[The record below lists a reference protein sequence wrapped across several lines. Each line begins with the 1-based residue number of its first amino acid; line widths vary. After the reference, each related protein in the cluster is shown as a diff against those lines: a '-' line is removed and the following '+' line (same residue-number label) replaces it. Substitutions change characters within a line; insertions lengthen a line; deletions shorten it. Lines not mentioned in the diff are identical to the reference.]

1 MATWPRP
8 GAGYKANGAFDTA
21 PIQRDTKMG
30 TISLKN
36 AGHRAGDLLFSNL
49 NIVIGEGDHVGLVA
63 PNGRGKSTL
72 LRAMGGLTEL
82 SEGEVTRS
90 RGLTIGYVP
99 QEIPEAALDLTPAA
113 FVASALDAETLDAE
127 GWRVDVVLDELS
139 IPEEFRHRPLAQLSG
154 GWQRMA
160 LLARCW
166 VTQPDALLL
175 DEPTNHLD
183 LGRILMLEEWLAY
196 AARTLPMVIAS
207 HDRAFLD
214 ATTNR
219 TLFLRPSEQVYLP
232 LSYTAARAELDQ
244 IDAAAEAQRE
254 RDLKQA
260 AQLRKQAA
268 KLTNIGINSGSD
280 LLTVKSKQLRDRAEK
295 IETQVQEVHRDRTGL
310 VKLGNSGAEAK
321 VMMALENV
329 PIATPDGRP
338 LFTVEKLHIF
348 QGDRIV
354 LLGRNGSGKSQ
365 FMRVVTEALAGSVPT
380 GLRISPQLTPG
391 YLDQALAW
399 LPLDRTPQEFI
410 LHRFNEGDRRT
421 IALLAGAGFAPDRQT
436 KPIRSM
442 SLGQRAR
449 LALLA
454 LRLEKPNFYLLD
466 EPTTHLDIPGQEQL
480 EDDIRE
486 QGATSIL
493 VTHDRAFL
501 RAIGTRYL
509 LIARRKLVEVE
520 GPERFLAEMAG

>member
-1 MATWPRP
+1 MA
-8 GAGYKANGAFDTA
+8 
-21 PIQRDTKMG
+21 

-36 AGHRAGDLLFSNL
+36 AGHRAGELLFSNL
-49 NIVIGEGDHVGLVA
+49 NLVIGDGDHVGLVA

-72 LRAMGGLTEL
+72 LRAMAGLGEL
-82 SEGEVTRS
+82 SEGDITRS
-90 RGLTIGYVP
+90 RGLAIGYVP
-99 QEIPEAALDLTPAA
+99 QDVPDAALGQTLTG
-113 FVASALDAETLDAE
+113 FVGSALDASTLDAE
-127 GWRVDVVLDELS
+127 GWRVDVVLDEMS
-139 IPEEFRHRPLAQLSG
+139 IPSEFRDKPLAELSG

-166 VTQPDALLL
+166 VTQPDAMLM

-183 LGRILMLEEWLAY
+183 LGRIQMLEEWLAY
-196 AARTLPMVIAS
+196 AARGLPVVIAS

-232 LSYTAARAELDQ
+232 LRYSEARAELDQ

-280 LLTVKSKQLRDRAEK
+280 LLTVKSKQLRERADK

-321 VMMALENV
+321 VMMAFENV
-329 PIATPDGRP
+329 PVATPDGRP

-354 LLGRNGSGKSQ
+354 LLGRNGTGKSQ
-365 FMRVVTEALAGSVPT
+365 FMRVVTEALAGNVPT
-380 GLRISPQLTPG
+380 GMRISPQLAPG

-399 LPLDRTPQEFI
+399 LPLDPSPLDYL
-410 LHRFNEGDRRT
+410 LHRFDEGDRRT
-421 IALLAGAGFAPDRQT
+421 IALLAGAGFPPDRQS
-436 KPIRSM
+436 KPIRAM

-454 LRLEKPNFYLLD
+454 LRLERPNFYLLD
-466 EPTTHLDIPGQEQL
+466 EPTNHLDIPGQEQL

-486 QGATSIL
+486 QGATTIL

-501 RAIGTRYL
+501 RSIGTRFL
-509 LIARRKLVEVE
+509 LIERKRLVEVD
-520 GPERFLAEMAG
+520 GPEQFLSEMTG

>member
-1 MATWPRP
+1 MA
-8 GAGYKANGAFDTA
+8 
-21 PIQRDTKMG
+21 

-36 AGHRAGDLLFSNL
+36 AGHRAGELLFSNL
-49 NIVIGEGDHVGLVA
+49 NLVIGDGDHVGLVA

-72 LRAMGGLTEL
+72 LRAMAGLGEL
-82 SEGEVTRS
+82 SEGDITRS
-90 RGLTIGYVP
+90 RGLAIGYVP
-99 QEIPEAALDLTPAA
+99 QDVPDAALGQ
-113 FVASALDAETLDAE
+113 TLDAE
-127 GWRVDVVLDELS
+127 GWRVDVVLDEMS
-139 IPEEFRHRPLAQLSG
+139 IPSEFRDKPLAELSG

-166 VTQPDALLL
+166 VTQPDAMLM

-183 LGRILMLEEWLAY
+183 LGRIQMLEEWLAY
-196 AARTLPMVIAS
+196 AARGLPVVIAS

-219 TLFLRPSEQVYLP
+219 TLFLRPSEQVYLA
-232 LSYTAARAELDQ
+232 LRYSEARAELDE

-280 LLTVKSKQLRDRAEK
+280 LLTVKSKQLRDRADK

-321 VMMALENV
+321 VMMAFENV
-329 PIATPDGRP
+329 PVATPDGRP

-354 LLGRNGSGKSQ
+354 LLGRNGTGKSQ
-365 FMRVVTEALAGSVPT
+365 FMRVVTEALAGNVPT
-380 GLRISPQLTPG
+380 GMRISPQLAPG

-399 LPLDRTPQEFI
+399 LPLDPSPLDYL
-410 LHRFNEGDRRT
+410 LHRFDEGDRRT
-421 IALLAGAGFAPDRQT
+421 IALLAGAGFPPDRQS
-436 KPIRSM
+436 KPIRAM

-454 LRLEKPNFYLLD
+454 LRLERPNFYLLD
-466 EPTTHLDIPGQEQL
+466 EPTNHLDIPGQEQL

-486 QGATSIL
+486 QGATTIL

-501 RAIGTRYL
+501 RSIGTRFL
-509 LIARRKLVEVE
+509 LIERKKLVEVD
-520 GPERFLAEMAG
+520 GPEQFLSEMTG

>member
-1 MATWPRP
+1 
-8 GAGYKANGAFDTA
+8 
-21 PIQRDTKMG
+21 MG

-49 NIVIGEGDHVGLVA
+49 NLVIADGDRVGLVA
-63 PNGRGKSTL
+63 PNGRGKTTL
-72 LRAMGGLTEL
+72 LRAMAGQAEL
-82 SEGEVTRS
+82 SEGEITRS
-90 RGLTIGYVP
+90 RGLSIGYVP
-99 QEIPEAALDLTPAA
+99 QEVPLAALGQTLTG
-113 FVASALDAETLDAE
+113 FVASALDAVTLDAE
-127 GWRVDVVLDELS
+127 SWRVDVVLDEMS
-139 IPEEFRHRPLAQLSG
+139 IPTEFRDRPLGELSG

-166 VTQPDALLL
+166 VTQPDALLM

-183 LGRILMLEEWLAY
+183 LGRIMMLEEWLSY
-196 AARTLPMVIAS
+196 AARALPVVIAS

-232 LSYTAARAELDQ
+232 LPYSAARAELDQ
-244 IDAAAEAQRE
+244 IDAAIAAQRE

-295 IETQVQEVHRDRTGL
+295 IETQVHEVHRDRTGL

-321 VMMALENV
+321 VMMAFENV
-329 PIATPDGRP
+329 PMATPDGTP
-338 LFTVEKLHIF
+338 LFAIDKLHIF

-354 LLGRNGSGKSQ
+354 LLGRNGTGKSQ
-365 FMRVVTEALAGSVPT
+365 FMRVVTEALAGSVPP
-380 GLRISPQLTPG
+380 GMRISPQLAPG

-399 LPLDRTPQEFI
+399 LPLDPSPLDYL
-410 LHRFNEGDRRT
+410 LHRFDEGDRRT
-421 IALLAGAGFAPDRQT
+421 IALLAGAGFPPDRQG
-436 KPIRSM
+436 KPIRAM

-454 LRLEKPNFYLLD
+454 LRLEQPNFYLLD
-466 EPTTHLDIPGQEQL
+466 EPTNHLDIPGQEQL
-480 EDDIRE
+480 EADIRE
-486 QGATSIL
+486 QVATTIL

-501 RAIGTRYL
+501 KAIGTRYL
-509 LIARRKLVEVE
+509 LIERRKLVEVD
-520 GPERFLAEMAG
+520 GPDRFLADMAT

>member
-1 MATWPRP
+1 
-8 GAGYKANGAFDTA
+8 
-21 PIQRDTKMG
+21 MG
-30 TISLKN
+30 HVNLRN
-36 AGHRAGDLLFSNL
+36 AGHRAGEILFSNL
-49 NIVIGEGDHVGLVA
+49 NLTIADGDRIGLVA
-63 PNGRGKSTL
+63 PNGRGKTTL
-72 LRAMGGLTEL
+72 LRALAGEAEL
-82 SEGEVTRS
+82 SEGEITRS
-90 RGLTIGYVP
+90 RGLTIGYMPQDVP
-99 QEIPEAALDLTPAA
+99 KPALGQTATEFVAAALDPDTL
-113 FVASALDAETLDAE
+113 ASES
-127 GWRVDVVLDELS
+127 WRVDVVFDELS
-139 IPEEFRHRPLAQLSG
+139 VPPEQRDRPLNALSG

-160 LLARCW
+160 LIARAW
-166 VTQPDALLL
+166 VTQPDALFL

-183 LGRILMLEEWLAY
+183 LGRILMLEEWLGY
-196 AARTLPMVIAS
+196 AARNIPLVIAS

-232 LSYTAARAELDQ
+232 LPYSAARAELDQ
-244 IDAAAEAQRE
+244 IDAAVEAQRG

-295 IETQVQEVHRDRTGL
+295 IETQVQEIHRDRTGL
-310 VKLGNSGAEAK
+310 VKLGNSGADAR
-321 VMMALENV
+321 VMMAFQDV
-329 PIATPDGRP
+329 PVATPDGRP

-354 LLGRNGSGKSQ
+354 LLGRNGTGKSQ
-365 FMRVVTEALAGSVPT
+365 CMRIVTEALGGAVPD
-380 GLRISPQLTPG
+380 GLRISPQLMPG

-399 LPLDRTPQEFI
+399 LPLDPSPLDYL
-410 LHRFNEGDRRT
+410 LHRFDEGDRRT
-421 IALLAGAGFAPDRQT
+421 IALLAGAGFPPDRQT
-436 KPIRSM
+436 KPIRTM

-466 EPTTHLDIPGQEQL
+466 EPTNHLDIPGQEQL
-480 EDDIRE
+480 EADIRE
-486 QGATSIL
+486 QGATTIL

-501 RAIGTRYL
+501 KAVGTRFL
-509 LIARRKLVEVE
+509 LIERRKLVEVD
-520 GPERFLAEMAG
+520 GPDQFLADMAG

>member
-1 MATWPRP
+1 
-8 GAGYKANGAFDTA
+8 
-21 PIQRDTKMG
+21 MG
-30 TISLKN
+30 TISLRN

-49 NIVIGEGDHVGLVA
+49 NLVIGEGDHVGLVA
-63 PNGRGKSTL
+63 PNGRGKTTL
-72 LRAMGGLTEL
+72 LRAMAGLAEL
-82 SEGEVTRS
+82 SEGELTRS

-99 QEIPEAALDLTPAA
+99 QEVPESALAQSPTQ
-113 FVASALDAETLDAE
+113 FIGSALDATTLDSE
-127 GWRVDVVLDELS
+127 GWRVDVVMEEFS
-139 IPEEFRHRPLAQLSG
+139 IPEQFRHVPLSQLSG

-160 LLARCW
+160 LLARAW
-166 VTQPDALLL
+166 VTQPDALLM

-183 LGRILMLEEWLAY
+183 LGRIMMLEQWLSY
-196 AARTLPMVIAS
+196 AARNLPVVIAS

-232 LSYTAARAELDQ
+232 LPYSAARAELDQ
-244 IDAAAEAQRE
+244 VDAAAELQRE

-280 LLTVKSKQLRDRAEK
+280 LLTVKSRQLRDRAEK
-295 IETQVQEVHRDRTGL
+295 IEAQVQDLHRDRTGL
-310 VKLGNSGAEAK
+310 VKLGNSGAEAR
-321 VMMALENV
+321 VMLAFDNV
-329 PIATPDGRP
+329 PVTTPDDRL
-338 LFTVEKLHIF
+338 LFTIEKLHVF
-348 QGDRIV
+348 QGERLVI
-354 LLGRNGSGKSQ
+354 LGRNGTGKSQ
-365 FMRVVTEALAGSVPT
+365 FMRLVSEALAGAVPA

-399 LPLDRTPQEFI
+399 LPLDPSPLDYL
-410 LHRFNEGDRRT
+410 LHRFDEGDRRT
-421 IALLAGAGFAPDRQT
+421 VALLAGAGFAPDRQGR
-436 KPIRSM
+436 PIRTL

-454 LRLEKPNFYLLD
+454 LRLAKPNFYLLD
-466 EPTTHLDIPGQEQL
+466 EPTNHLDIPGQEQL

-486 QGATSIL
+486 QGATTIL

-501 RAIGTRYL
+501 RAIGTRFL
-509 LIARRKLVEVE
+509 LIDGRKLREVD
-520 GPERFLAEMAG
+520 GPEGFFATMAE